1 MAILLNSDG
10 VIGEV
15 PDEQAQAALAQGYAP
30 APPEQAAAFL
40 DARQR
45 RETFGT
51 TGQAVLAGGEAAA
64 RALTLGG
71 STFLE
76 RAIGVS
82 PESIRAREEVNPVA
96 SGLGTVAGIAAPLI
110 LSGGSS
116 ALAQGGKGALG
127 AAAELSAPSLVS
139 RAGRAVVG
147 ALEGVDLGILEGTG
161 GQFAARSAGALP
173 EAASFGGQLA
183 RRAVAEG
190 LGSAVE
196 GAAYGA
202 GEVVHEAALGNP
214 DLTAQSALG
223 TVGMSALVGGGLGA
237 GIGGASAAGRGLV
250 DRLSGASGT
259 ELGGKLAGWL
269 KGVEG
274 ERNIKAAGAIQSDL
288 TRVRKQIGRERLNE
302 LGVEMGE
309 LGLVGVGKTP
319 ERTAELAQALKKTTG
334 AEIGDVVAAAD
345 SRLPFEKMPQIA
357 DFVGKAK
364 VDILDPL
371 ASNPLQQEAAGRL
384 AQVLDGYAVK
394 FSGGM
399 TLKDL
404 HGIRQQID
412 DALYGLRGNQD
423 PFATAFKDG
432 LHELRGIAS
441 KELDDGLVRAGV
453 KGDEWKALRRKYEVA
468 SRALEFADKGMDR
481 AQGNNM
487 ISLTEIMS
495 GLGGG
500 VAGGPLVGAASA
512 AGAALL
518 RRQSSAAIGSLARAA
533 RNALGD
539 EGSALAGTVAREV
552 APPFPANVQR
562 LVGSSDTR
570 IVTPTRPQGELARYE
585 VVEADD
591 LVASHKPDS
600 FAARREYPKGVQER
614 LYHSQPEEQRKVVL
628 GSQNFNPALVLADT
642 PSAVDGPPIVTGG
655 ARRFVLGGNG
665 RTMMMQR
672 AFADPAK
679 LEGYRAAL
687 VDRAPTFG
695 VSADAVR
702 KMRKPVLVRVVDSV
716 PSGAEGKDLV
726 SAVRRYNEGLT
737 QALSPR
743 ARAVADAKAL
753 GPSTVNSIGDLF
765 ADAGDKSLRD
775 LLRERP
781 RDFVE
786 ILQRDGIINAQNRA
800 AWVAGNSL
808 TDEAKDRVEGMF
820 LGRVVGTGERLSAA
834 EPAVLNRVERA
845 TPHLMRV
852 EGINPSLG
860 EIPTVQA
867 ALDLMSAAARTGQ
880 SVDDLLRQ
888 QGLKGM
894 GAGAK
899 ADAATRA
906 MVDIL
911 QGENQ
916 LEIGARF
923 AKWAREAAVD
933 PRQGMM
939 FGKPPTP
946 VSARKTLFAGKRID
960 DAALAERVVMP
971 EAVPVS
977 VEAAAAPPT
986 PPETVAVLASLERT
1000 GAKVAK
1006 KIDTLASTLVRA
1018 GTKAGN
1024 IAREEA
1030 LAGIASTFAHEL
1042 PRAKID
1048 FAKQAE
1054 QIRTL
1059 AGDPAAM
1066 MQNLDELTD
1075 DMHEHAPDTAQ
1086 AIGLAHVRGVMFLAS
1101 KLPSPPPARPL
1112 GPKWEP
1118 SRAQIAQFQR
1128 YAVAVDEPLSIL
1140 KQASAGTLT
1149 PEGVEAVRTVYPD
1162 LYESMQTKVLE
1173 ALTRH
1178 PDVPYRSRQMLGM
1191 LLGMDLDG
1199 SRAGMAANQAAMRA
1213 EPSAPSQQA
1222 PAVASK
1228 ATPARA
1234 DSLNVARR
1242 TETSW
1247 QRTAS
1252 R

>member
-15 PDEQAQAALAQGYAP
+15 PDEQAEAALAQGYAP

-51 TGQAVLAGGEAAA
+51 TGQALLAGGEAAA

-82 PESIRAREEVNPVA
+82 PESIQAREEVNPLA
-96 SGLGTVAGIAAPLI
+96 SGLGTVAGIAAPLV

-116 ALAQGGKGALG
+116 ALAQGGRGALAG
-127 AAAELSAPSLVS
+127 AAELSAPSLVS

-147 ALEGVDLGILEGTG
+147 ALEGTGAELGVRTPGL
-161 GQFAARSAGALP
+161 LP
-173 EAASFGGQLA
+173 QATSFGGQLA

-412 DALYGLRGNQD
+412 EALYGLRGNQD

-432 LHELRGIAS
+432 LHDLRGIAS

-481 AQGNNM
+481 AGGNNM

-500 VAGGPLVGAASA
+500 VAGGPLAGVAAT

-539 EGSALAGTVAREV
+539 EGSALVGTVAREV
-552 APPFPANVQR
+552 APPFPPNVTR

-585 VVEADD
+585 LVEADD
-591 LVASHKPDS
+591 LIASHKPDS

-614 LYHSQPEEQRKVVL
+614 LYHLQPEEQRKVVL

-655 ARRFVLGGNG
+655 ARQFVLGGNG

-695 VSADAVR
+695 LSADAVR

-800 AWVAGNSL
+800 AWVAGNTL

-867 ALDLMSAAARTGQ
+867 AMDLMSAAARTGQ

-894 GAGAK
+894 GGGAK

-906 MVDIL
+906 MVEIL

-923 AKWAREAAVD
+923 AKWAREAAID

-946 VSARKTLFAGKRID
+946 VSARKVLLAGKNID

-971 EAVPVS
+971 EAVPALP
-977 VEAAAAPPT
+977 VEVAAAPPT
-986 PPETVAVLASLERT
+986 PKETVAVLASLERT
-1000 GAKVAK
+1000 GAKVGK

-1018 GTKAGN
+1018 GVKAGN
-1024 IAREEA
+1024 IAREEV
-1030 LAGIASTFAHEL
+1030 LAGLASEFAHDL

-1048 FAKQAE
+1048 FTRQAD

-1066 MQNLDELTD
+1066 MQSLDELTD
-1075 DMHEHAPDTAQ
+1075 DLHEHAPDTAQ

-1101 KLPSPPPARPL
+1101 KLPQPPPARPL

-1118 SRAQIAQFQR
+1118 SRAEIAQFQR

-1149 PEGVEAVRTVYPD
+1149 PEGVEAVKTVYPD
-1162 LYESMQTKVLE
+1162 LYESMQTKVIE

-1222 PAVASK
+1222 PSVASK

-1234 DSLNVARR
+1234 DSLNVAQR

-1247 QRTAS
+1247 QRTAA